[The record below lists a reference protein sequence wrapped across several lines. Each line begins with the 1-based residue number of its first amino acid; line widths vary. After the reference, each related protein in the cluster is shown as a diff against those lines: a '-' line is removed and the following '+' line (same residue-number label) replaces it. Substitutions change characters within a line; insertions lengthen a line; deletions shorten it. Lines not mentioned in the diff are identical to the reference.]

1 MSEENK
7 ETYAKLKSMAQ
18 PGEQKDDD
26 EASESKHNQLVA
38 PEEDGDY
45 HCQTP
50 TSDDH
55 KIQPPRVSLPP
66 PPPRRKLL
74 QKRIRRSSVDR
85 TLMEF
90 FEHTRREE
98 VDAFFQSFTVRV
110 SSSTSRKTRSQ
121 SV

>member
-18 PGEQKDDD
+18 PSDRKDDD

-38 PEEDGDY
+38 QEEDGDY
-45 HCQTP
+45 DCQTP

-55 KIQPPRVSLPP
+55 KIQPPRFSLPP
-66 PPPRRKLL
+66 PPPPRKLL

-110 SSSTSRKTRSQ
+110 SSSTSRKKRSH